1 MKLQLSGHPIQIKF
15 GNFNSSVEIH
25 SEITLFHL
33 IAVNSIAETTDVF
46 VVPQINIFCRK
57 IYWPLLKK
65 NWSHLADV
73 TLPPIDTSLVKILI
87 SIAQVYAHRFL
98 EVRRPVEGK
107 VGPIAINTPF
117 GWAIAMA
124 MVTHSSGCQTKQKE
138 EHQHQI
144 NISQAFSLSILTD
157 SPHGIIRHRPDS
169 SVPNFLQKLTGA
181 EGT

>member
-1 MKLQLSGHPIQIKF
+1 M
-15 GNFNSSVEIH
+15 H

-87 SIAQVYAHRFL
+87 SIAQVYAHRYL
-98 EVRRPVEGK
+98 EVRRPVEGE

-117 GWAIAMA
+117 G
-124 MVTHSSGCQTKQKE
+124 
-138 EHQHQI
+138 
-144 NISQAFSLSILTD
+144 
-157 SPHGIIRHRPDS
+157 
-169 SVPNFLQKLTGA
+169 
-181 EGT
+181 